1 MNQSDSLVGK
11 SYRDFEQSKKFNRTV
26 ISALAIAC
34 AVLTVMVATKDT
46 EIVVL
51 PPSYDSELRVHGN
64 QANEQYM
71 LRHAMGV
78 ASLVGNVNERNID
91 FVVNTVDKM
100 LSPYL
105 QSNLGEGLRN
115 EAQILK
121 IRKASQTFV
130 IEDMMYEPKNN
141 LVWVWGTKTLKVH
154 TGTEHKERFTYEFR
168 IEANNGVPRITH
180 YDAYAGIPKQK
191 NNEEYTVDT
200 SPFLTDALEKAKD
213 GNDPDKAKYKV
224 IKGNAAEKEQADSQT
239 PTDTKP
245 EQGIEE

>member
-1 MNQSDSLVGK
+1 MNESESLVGK

-26 ISALAIAC
+26 ISALSIAC
-34 AVLTVMVATKDT
+34 AVLTIMVASKDT
-46 EIVVL
+46 EIVVM

-71 LRHAMGV
+71 LRHAMGI

-91 FVVNTVDKM
+91 FVVSTVEKM
-100 LSPYL
+100 LSPFL
-105 QSNLGEGLRN
+105 QSNLEEGLRN

-154 TGTEHKERFTYEFR
+154 TGTEKKERFTYEFR

-200 SPFLTDALEKAKD
+200 SPFLTDALEKAKT
-213 GNDPDKAKYKV
+213 GTDPDKAKFKV
-224 IKGNAAEKEQADSQT
+224 IKGNAAEPESGKNDEPS
-239 PTDTKP
+239 TDKGT
-245 EQGIEE
+245 EE